1 MVMDVMRAWVA
12 AHPVN
17 MNNVRD
23 GSPTKAL
30 LARESRTEGVSFA
43 PHPDVER
50 KLLTAIKLVRY
61 QEPAAGQGPGKRAS
75 MNKGAGGG
83 GKRKAAEVEKTAD
96 S

>member
-1 MVMDVMRAWVA
+1 MDVMRAWVA
-12 AHPVN
+12 THPVN

-50 KLLTAIKLVRY
+50 KMLTGIKLVRY
-61 QEPAAGQGPGKRAS
+61 QETPAGAGPGKRAA
-75 MNKGAGGG
+75 MVKGGG
-83 GKRKAAEVEKTAD
+83 GKRKAETAVGA
-96 S
+96 